1 MPAPTGREMKP
12 GKVWVQWPDEMDK
25 SYPYCVGLDGK
36 MDLKIAKA
44 GIGGHYQPDTLP
56 VLEISKPMANE
67 KTNDV
72 ITDPAFVVGDRVK
85 VVVGLEELREI
96 WVDYGMKWYE
106 MEEVKH
112 FAFEDATC
120 VNRWKERLMFNS
132 TFQMVNEIL
141 IIKKIHNED
150 NTAKLVLVNENST
163 LYDVLVEG
171 FWLPVKAIR
180 RLIPW
185 LPVGAVVQAIDQSLS
200 SDMDMAHG
208 VVWNSFLMLYNFN
221 LH

>member
-1 MPAPTGREMKP
+1 MKP

-85 VVVGLEELREI
+85 VVVGLEELREMVLDC
-96 WVDYGMKWYE
+96 WLYWNAGEMKK
-106 MEEVKH
+106 VKH
-112 FAFEDATC
+112 FAFEDAMC
-120 VNRWKERLMFNS
+120 VNRWKER
-132 TFQMVNEIL
+132 V
-141 IIKKIHNED
+141 
-150 NTAKLVLVNENST
+150 
-163 LYDVLVEG
+163 
-171 FWLPVKAIR
+171 
-180 RLIPW
+180 
-185 LPVGAVVQAIDQSLS
+185 
-200 SDMDMAHG
+200 
-208 VVWNSFLMLYNFN
+208 
-221 LH
+221 